1 MFLCIS
7 QCDFWLC
14 RRCEGCQGL
23 HRSEDVLTAVQ
34 AVTGLGQGMSPAW
47 PRHCWSS
54 LPFLLSAWQ
63 LPLLSPLPWQCQPRS
78 HGVSACASA
87 RQTRSH
93 AGLEPR
99 SHHCPRSRMATA
111 QAGGLTQPQNSVGME
126 MDMSPHPR
134 GEVWVGSR
142 GRRRGLHLEYLP
154 GLPPQRVQPGALH
167 HNRTPV
173 PHSHPGF
180 SHSSPVLVSAHGPK
194 SHINQHPAALIL
206 KCLTA
211 AAGV

>member
-7 QCDFWLC
+7 QCNFWLC

-23 HRSEDVLTAVQ
+23 HRSKDVLTAVQ
-34 AVTGLGQGMSPAW
+34 AITGLGQGMSPAW

-99 SHHCPRSRMATA
+99 SRHCPRSRMATA
-111 QAGGLTQPQNSVGME
+111 RAGGLTQPQNSVGME
-126 MDMSPHPR
+126 MDTSPHSR

-154 GLPPQRVQPGALH
+154 GLPHSGYNRVPSTTAGPLCPTATPGSATAPLCWYQPTVPKAISTSIRLH
-167 HNRTPV
+167 
-173 PHSHPGF
+173 
-180 SHSSPVLVSAHGPK
+180 
-194 SHINQHPAALIL
+194 
-206 KCLTA
+206 
-211 AAGV
+211 

>member
-7 QCDFWLC
+7 QCNFWLC

-23 HRSEDVLTAVQ
+23 HRSKDMLTAVQ
-34 AVTGLGQGMSPAW
+34 AITGLRQGMSPAW

-99 SHHCPRSRMATA
+99 SRHCPRSRMATA
-111 QAGGLTQPQNSVGME
+111 RAGGLTQPQNSVGME
-126 MDMSPHPR
+126 MDTSPHSR

-154 GLPPQRVQPGALH
+154 GLPHSGYNRVPLH
-167 HNRTPV
+167 HSRTPV
-173 PHSHPGF
+173 PHSHPRL
-180 SHSSPVLVSAHGPK
+180 SHSSPVLVSAHSPK

-211 AAGV
+211 DAGV